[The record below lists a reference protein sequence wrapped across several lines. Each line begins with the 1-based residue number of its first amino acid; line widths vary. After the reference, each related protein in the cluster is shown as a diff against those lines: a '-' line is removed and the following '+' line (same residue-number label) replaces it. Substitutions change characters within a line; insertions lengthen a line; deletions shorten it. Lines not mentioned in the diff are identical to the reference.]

1 MSADE
6 SNLPPRIRVN
16 PPGPRS
22 RSLARRLRSVE
33 SRNITFVS
41 DEFPIFWRRARGS
54 NVWDADGNRY
64 VDLTAGFAVAGAGHR
79 NARIV
84 RALRRQIAHL
94 LHGMGDVHP
103 PELKVRLLE
112 RLAKLS
118 PWSECRGILA
128 NSGSEAIETAL
139 KTARLRTG
147 KPGVIAFTGAYHGLT
162 YGALA
167 VTDRELFRVPFE
179 DQLNRHVLRA
189 PFPHPFRPPAGIVG
203 HADPGT
209 ASLAA
214 VESLLAGPGGSAIG
228 CVIVEPV
235 QGRGGDVVPPAGFLS
250 GLARLCREHHLV
262 LVFDEIYTGFGRT
275 GRMFAF
281 EHEDVVPDLLCVGK
295 ALSGA
300 LPIAA
305 CLGPA
310 ELMEVWPEST
320 GEAKHT
326 STFLGN
332 PLACAAAIAS
342 LGEIERLDLPVRA
355 RESGEYFR
363 GLLTSLVSRHARVGE
378 IRGRGLMIGMDLVR
392 DPDSREPDPHL
403 AEQLTV
409 AALRRGWI
417 LLPSG
422 PEGNVISF
430 SPPLTISPDLIRRAV
445 RMLDETL
452 RELTF

>member
-1 MSADE
+1 MSAHD
-6 SNLPPRIRVN
+6 SNLPPRIREN

-54 NVWDADGNRY
+54 NVWDADGNRF
-64 VDLTAGFAVAGAGHR
+64 VDLSAGFAVAGSGHR
-79 NARIV
+79 NPRIV
-84 RALRRQIAHL
+84 KALRRQIAHL

-128 NSGSEAIETAL
+128 SSGSEAIEAAL

-179 DQLNRHVLRA
+179 DQLNRHVFRA
-189 PFPHPFRPPAGIVG
+189 PFPQSFRPASGIEG
-203 HADPGT
+203 CSDPVA

-214 VESLLAGPGGSAIG
+214 VERILTDPGGETVG

-235 QGRGGDVVPPAGFLS
+235 QGRGGDVVPPPGFLA
-250 GLARLCREHHLV
+250 GLARICRERDLV
-262 LVFDEIYTGFGRT
+262 LVFDEIYTGLGRT

-281 EHEDVVPDLLCVGK
+281 EHEEVVPDLICIGK

-305 CLGPA
+305 CLGSAQVMEAWPA
-310 ELMEVWPEST
+310 SS

-342 LGEIERLDLPVRA
+342 LGEIERLHLPARA
-355 RESGEYFR
+355 EEMGEYLR
-363 GLLTSLVSRHARVGE
+363 GLLDSLAGRQSRIGE
-378 IRGRGLMIGMDLVR
+378 IRGRGLMIGIDLVLDR
-392 DPDSREPDPHL
+392 GSTDPDPTL
-403 AEQLTV
+403 AERLTLS
-409 AALRRGWI
+409 ALRQGWI
-417 LLPSG
+417 LLPGG
-422 PEGNVISF
+422 PHGNVISL
-430 SPPLTISPDLIRRAV
+430 SPPLTISRDLLRLAV

-452 RELTF
+452 EELTS